1 MRASIDCKKLKKKLP
16 FISDWQC
23 QHQPISKIAS
33 QQQQVFLALK
43 TRLAGSVFTVQIN
56 YLVAPKVLFEDPLTM
71 IIILVMFR
79 SRVV

>member
-1 MRASIDCKKLKKKLP
+1 MRARIDCKKKLKKKLP

-43 TRLAGSVFTVQIN
+43 TRLAGSVFTAEIS
-56 YLVAPKVLFEDPLTM
+56 YLIAPKALLEEP
-71 IIILVMFR
+71 
-79 SRVV
+79 